1 MTNSKI
7 IKIIQQE
14 FLANK
19 DSELLGIIF
28 FGSRVKFNKKDIDKN
43 SDFDIGILYERKIP
57 ILNLPE
63 NWDVFLWS
71 KKKWERGFA
80 LQVELAKYAKILY
93 DPDLIIKKKFE
104 FIKENILPHWLAYIK
119 KF

>member
-7 IKIIQQE
+7 VKIIQQE
-14 FLANK
+14 FLVNK
-19 DSELLGIIF
+19 DSKLLGIIF
-28 FGSRVKFNKKDIDKN
+28 FGSRVKFTKKDLDKN
-43 SDFDIGILYERKIP
+43 SDFDIGIIFEGKTP
-57 ILNLPE
+57 IFNLPE

-93 DPDLIIKKKFE
+93 DCESIIQKKFE
-104 FIKENILPHWLAYIK
+104 LIQEKILPHWLTHIK